1 MSGIDLRRVDLN
13 LLVLFEVLMAERS
26 VTRAAERLGRTQSA
40 VSHALARL
48 REQLTDPL
56 LVKSAGGMQPSPFAL
71 ELVEQVRPILAG
83 VQRVLSPRK
92 AFDPSTSRRT
102 FRVALPDLALTLFPA
117 LLALAR
123 KRAPQIALEWVTY
136 QGSTLL
142 DVVEER
148 IEVALAPAALHMP
161 DGIESEPIGALKWG
175 CFGRRG
181 HAAFARW
188 GRTAW
193 SRWPHVTVGIG
204 DRVRNPVNVAAVD
217 AGIERVVAARVPT
230 FAAVAPLLARSDLLA
245 TLPAIVMADAARR
258 FDLIAMPVPFR
269 IDPMRHVLLWT
280 ARLSSDPEIAWLRGL
295 VRTAIAEVFTASE
308 LIVH

>member
-1 MSGIDLRRVDLN
+1 
-13 LLVLFEVLMAERS
+13 MAERS

-40 VSHALARL
+40 VSHALGRL
-48 REQLTDPL
+48 REQLSDPL
-56 LVKSAGGMQPSPFAL
+56 QVKSAGGMQPSPFAL
-71 ELVEQVRPILAG
+71 DLVEQVRPILAG
-83 VQRVLSPRK
+83 VQRVLSPKRP
-92 AFDPSTSRRT
+92 FDPATSRRA
-102 FRVALPDLALTLFPA
+102 FRVALPDIALTLFPA

-123 KRAPQIALEWVTY
+123 KRAPHIVLEWVIY

-148 IEVALAPAALHMP
+148 IQVALAPAAVYRP
-161 DGIESEPIGALKWG
+161 DGVASEPIGALKWG

-188 GRTAW
+188 GRAAW

-204 DRVRNPVNVAAVD
+204 DKVRNPVNVAAAD
-217 AGIERVVAARVPT
+217 AGIERVVGARVPT

-245 TLPAIVMADAARR
+245 TLPSIVMVDAARR
-258 FDLIAMPVPFR
+258 FDLLSVPVPFR
-269 IDPMRHVLLWT
+269 IDPMPHVLLWN
-280 ARLSSDPEIAWLRGL
+280 ARLSSDPEVAWLRGL

-308 LIVH
+308 LTAH